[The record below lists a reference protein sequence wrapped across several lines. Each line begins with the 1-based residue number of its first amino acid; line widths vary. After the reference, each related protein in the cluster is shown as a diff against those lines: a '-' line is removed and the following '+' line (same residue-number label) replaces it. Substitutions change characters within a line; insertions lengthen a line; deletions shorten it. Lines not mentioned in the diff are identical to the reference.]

1 MGKVLAVSFGTC
13 RKGRPFL
20 FPFSFSLSSALDH
33 PRTRRVPCSF
43 FYFFYKNGYC
53 GARMHVGVPSMY
65 SDAMAHSRLSR
76 AHYGGHPPLRG
87 RGRLSRAHYG
97 GHPPLHGWGR
107 LSRAH
112 YGGHPPLHGRGREA
126 NHHTGSLTHSST
138 PACPG
143 RVLGGSGFNSFPRVP
158 TDPDWTNT
166 HKNLAP

>member
-43 FYFFYKNGYC
+43 FYFYKNGYC

-97 GHPPLHGWGR
+97 GHPPLHG
-107 LSRAH
+107 
-112 YGGHPPLHGRGREA
+112 RGREA

-143 RVLGGSGFNSFPRVP
+143 RVLGGSGFNSFLRVP

-166 HKNLAP
+166 HKTLAR